1 MVSFICIQILI
12 EHSVCRQWVPDQMP
26 RSAASDLG
34 LHCFP
39 MSHKKD
45 AMLIW
50 LNVKNKKIVFLHA
63 SYKRVDYLYTPRAV

>member
-1 MVSFICIQILI
+1 
-12 EHSVCRQWVPDQMP
+12 MP

-50 LNVKNKKIVFLHA
+50 VNVVNKKNSFIACLLQTRRLPLHTA
-63 SYKRVDYLYTPRAV
+63 CSLMIAQDIQCIHVLD